1 MNATIP
7 KDLPLLSLPMGAVL
21 LAQFFSAFGDNALLI
36 TAIALV
42 KADGHA
48 GWIPLLQAFF
58 VIPFILLAPF
68 VGALADAFPKGRV
81 MLFAN
86 GLKLVSATAMAA
98 GMPPLLC
105 YGMAGVGAAAYS
117 PAKYGILS
125 QLFGADKLV
134 KANGMLEGSTIV
146 AILLGVLVGGWLADQ
161 SLAWAFTGVI
171 GVYALAALIN
181 LLIPR
186 LPPEHPFTAPPPQAG
201 EGRGQPE
208 TWLTILVSL
217 VGWLVVL
224 SERGLF
230 IASGLLRQ
238 FLDSLH
244 TLWQNT
250 DTRFSLLG
258 TSLFWGTGSTLRLL
272 LFTWVPVALGIASNQ
287 MPANL
292 MGVVSVGI
300 VIGAALAGLLIKLE
314 NVNRAL
320 IGGLLLGPLVLLFA
334 QQTSLLSAALLLAS
348 IGAAG
353 GLFVV
358 PLNAL
363 LQERGHRSV
372 GAGHALAVQNLWE
385 NLVMLG
391 FVGAYALLEDAPVVT
406 VAMGFGGIVFVGMLA
421 LAWGRRTRTATHA

>member
-1 MNATIP
+1 MKALP
-7 KDLPLLSLPMGAVL
+7 EDLPLLSLPMGAVL
-21 LAQFFSAFGDNALLI
+21 LAQFLSAFGDNALLI
-36 TAIALV
+36 AAIALV
-42 KADGHA
+42 KAEGHA

-86 GLKLVSATAMAA
+86 GLKLIGASSLAA
-98 GMPPLLC
+98 GAPPLLC

-125 QLFGADKLV
+125 QLFGPEKLI

-146 AILLGVLVGGWLADQ
+146 AILLGVLAGGWLADH

-186 LPPEHPFTAPPPQAG
+186 LPAEHPLDRFDFG
-201 EGRGQPE
+201 
-208 TWLTILVSL
+208 
-217 VGWLVVL
+217 
-224 SERGLF
+224 
-230 IASGLLRQ
+230 GLLHQ
-238 FLDSLH
+238 FLASVRM
-244 TLWQNT
+244 LWR
-250 DTRFSLLG
+250 DRESRFSLIG

-272 LFTWVPVALGIASNQ
+272 LFAWVPVALGIASNQ

-292 MGVVSVGI
+292 MGVVSIGI
-300 VIGAALAGLLIKLE
+300 VIGAALAGALIRLE
-314 NVNRAL
+314 NVDRAL
-320 IGGLLLGPLVLLFA
+320 FGGLLLGPLVLLFA
-334 QQTSLLSAALLLAS
+334 LQTTLIPAALLLAA
-348 IGAAG
+348 IGTAG

-363 LQERGHRSV
+363 LQERGHHSI
-372 GAGHALAVQNLWE
+372 GAGRALAVQNLWE
-385 NLVMLG
+385 NLAMLT
-391 FVGAYALLEDAPVVT
+391 FVGLYALAGGFPVVQT
-406 VAMGFGGIVFVGMLA
+406 AIGFGMLVLVGLGMLA
-421 LAWGRRTRTATHA
+421 LLRSRGY

>member
-1 MNATIP
+1 MNITVP
-7 KDLPLLSLPMGAVL
+7 KDQPLLSLPMGAVL

-42 KADGHA
+42 KAQGHP

-86 GLKLVSATAMAA
+86 GLKLVGAGSMAA
-98 GMPPLLC
+98 GLPPLLC

-125 QLFGADKLV
+125 QLFGPDKLV

-146 AILLGVLVGGWLADQ
+146 AILTGVLVGGWLADQ

-186 LPPEHPFTAPPPQAG
+186 LPPEHA
-201 EGRGQPE
+201 
-208 TWLTILVSL
+208 L
-217 VGWLVVL
+217 
-224 SERGLF
+224 ERF
-230 IASGLLRQ
+230 DFSGLLRQ
-238 FLDSLH
+238 FLDSLR
-244 TLWQNT
+244 TLWRNN

-258 TSLFWGTGSTLRLL
+258 TSLFWGTGSTLRLI
-272 LFTWVPVALGIASNQ
+272 LFAWVPVALGIASNQ

-300 VIGAALAGLLIKLE
+300 VVGAGLAGLLIRLE

-334 QQTSLLSAALLLAS
+334 QQTTLIPTALLLAA
-348 IGAAG
+348 IGTAG

-363 LQERGHRSV
+363 LQERGHHSV

-391 FVGAYALLEDAPVVT
+391 FVGVYALLEDVPVVM
-406 VAMGFGGIVFVGMLA
+406 VAMGFGSVVLAGMLA
-421 LAWGRRTRTATHA
+421 LAWGRRNQQGARQG

>member
-1 MNATIP
+1 MKP
-7 KDLPLLSLPMGAVL
+7 MPEDLPLLSLPMGAVM

-42 KADGHA
+42 KAEGHP

-86 GLKLVSATAMAA
+86 GLKLVGASSMAA
-98 GMPPLLC
+98 GLPPLLC

-125 QLFGADKLV
+125 QLFGPDKLV

-201 EGRGQPE
+201 EGMGQPE

-230 IASGLLRQ
+230 IAYGLLRQ
-238 FLDSLH
+238 FMDSLR
-244 TLWQNT
+244 TLWQNP

-258 TSLFWGTGSTLRLL
+258 TSLFWGTGSTLRLI
-272 LFTWVPVALGIASNQ
+272 LFAWVPVALGIASNQ

-391 FVGAYALLEDAPVVT
+391 FVGTYALLEDAPVVT

>member
-1 MNATIP
+1 MNPAVP

-86 GLKLVSATAMAA
+86 GLKLVGASSMAA
-98 GMPPLLC
+98 GLPPLLC

-134 KANGMLEGSTIV
+134 KANGLLEGSTIV
-146 AILLGVLVGGWLADQ
+146 AILLGVVVGGWLADQ
-161 SLAWAFTGVI
+161 SMAWAFTCVI

-186 LPPEHPFTAPPPQAG
+186 LPTEHPLARFDFG
-201 EGRGQPE
+201 
-208 TWLTILVSL
+208 S
-217 VGWLVVL
+217 
-224 SERGLF
+224 
-230 IASGLLRQ
+230 LLRQ
-238 FLDSLH
+238 FIDSLR
-244 TLWQNT
+244 TLWR
-250 DTRFSLLG
+250 DSDSRFSLIG
-258 TSLFWGTGSTLRLL
+258 TSLFWGTGSTLRLI
-272 LFTWVPVALGIASNQ
+272 LFAWVPVALGIASNQ

-292 MGVVSVGI
+292 MGVVSIGI
-300 VIGAALAGLLIKLE
+300 VVGAGLAGMFIKLE

-334 QQTSLLSAALLLAS
+334 QQTTLIPTAMLLAA

-385 NLVMLG
+385 NLVMLA
-391 FVGAYALLEDAPVVT
+391 FVGAYALLEQVPVVM
-406 VAMGFGGIVFVGMLA
+406 VAMGFGGVVLVGMGA
-421 LAWGRRTRTATHA
+421 LAWGRRSRQAANIMR

>member
-1 MNATIP
+1 MGTLRFAHPTKAHTMNPVVP

-86 GLKLVSATAMAA
+86 GLKLVGASSMAA
-98 GMPPLLC
+98 GLPPLLS
-105 YGMAGVGAAAYS
+105 YGMAGIGAAAYS

-125 QLFGADKLV
+125 QLFGPDKLV
-134 KANGMLEGSTIV
+134 KANGLLEGSTIV

-171 GVYALAALIN
+171 GVYVLAALIN

-186 LPPEHPFTAPPPQAG
+186 LPPEHALEQFD
-201 EGRGQPE
+201 
-208 TWLTILVSL
+208 
-217 VGWLVVL
+217 
-224 SERGLF
+224 F
-230 IASGLLRQ
+230 NDLLRQ
-238 FLDSLH
+238 FLDSLS
-244 TLWQNT
+244 TLWRNR
-250 DTRFSLLG
+250 DSRFSLIG
-258 TSLFWGTGSTLRLL
+258 TSLFWGTGSTLRLI
-272 LFTWVPVALGIASNQ
+272 LFAWVPVALGIASNQ

-292 MGVVSVGI
+292 MGVVSIGI
-300 VIGAALAGLLIKLE
+300 IIGAALAGLLVKLE
-314 NVNRAL
+314 TVNRAL

-334 QQTSLLSAALLLAS
+334 QQTDLISTALLLAA

-353 GLFVV
+353 GFFVV

-363 LQERGHRSV
+363 LQERGHCSV

-385 NLVMLG
+385 NLAMLS
-391 FVGAYALLEDAPVVT
+391 FVGVYALMEQVPVVN
-406 VAMGFGGIVFVGMLA
+406 VAMGFGCVVFVGMVA
-421 LAWGRRTRTATHA
+421 LTKGRHSRHS

>member
-1 MNATIP
+1 MKP
-7 KDLPLLSLPMGAVL
+7 LPDDLPLLSMPMGAVL

-42 KADGHA
+42 KSQGHL

-81 MLFAN
+81 MLVAN
-86 GLKLVSATAMAA
+86 GLKLVGASSMAA
-98 GMPPLLC
+98 GLPPLLC

-186 LPPEHPFTAPPPQAG
+186 LPPEHPFTSPPPQAG
-201 EGRGQPE
+201 EGLG
-208 TWLTILVSL
+208 
-217 VGWLVVL
+217 
-224 SERGLF
+224 ERGLF
-230 IASGLLRQ
+230 IAAGLLRQ
-238 FLDSLH
+238 FMDSLR

-258 TSLFWGTGSTLRLL
+258 TSLFWGTGSTLRLI
-272 LFTWVPVALGIASNQ
+272 LFAWVPVALGIASNQ

-292 MGVVSVGI
+292 MGVVSIGI
-300 VIGAALAGLLIKLE
+300 VIGAGLAGMLIKLE
-314 NVNRAL
+314 SVNRAL

-334 QQTSLLSAALLLAS
+334 QQTTLIPTALLLAA

-385 NLVMLG
+385 NLVMLA
-391 FVGAYALLEDAPVVT
+391 FVGAYALMEQVLVVN
-406 VAMGFGGIVFVGMLA
+406 VAMGFGCVVFVGMLA
-421 LAWGRRTRTATHA
+421 LAWGRRHRHS

>member
-1 MNATIP
+1 MKP
-7 KDLPLLSLPMGAVL
+7 LPDDLPLLSLPMGAVL

-42 KADGHA
+42 KVDGHV

-81 MLFAN
+81 MLLAN
-86 GLKLVSATAMAA
+86 GLKLLGASSMAVGA
-98 GMPPLLC
+98 PPLLC

-125 QLFGADKLV
+125 QLFGPEKLV

-186 LPPEHPFTAPPPQAG
+186 LPPEHALDGFDF
-201 EGRGQPE
+201 
-208 TWLTILVSL
+208 
-217 VGWLVVL
+217 
-224 SERGLF
+224 RGLL
-230 IASGLLRQ
+230 SQ
-238 FLDSLH
+238 FVAAVR
-244 TLWQNT
+244 TLWRDQ
-250 DTRFSLLG
+250 DSRFSLIG

-272 LFTWVPVALGIASNQ
+272 LFAWVPVALGIASNQ

-292 MGVVSVGI
+292 MGVVSIGI

-314 NVNRAL
+314 NVNRAML
-320 IGGLLLGPLVLLFA
+320 GGLLLGPLVLLFA
-334 QQTSLLSAALLLAS
+334 QQTALIPAAALLAA

-372 GAGHALAVQNLWE
+372 GAGNALAVQNLWE
-385 NLVMLG
+385 NLAMLV
-391 FVGAYALLEDAPVVT
+391 FVGIYALAGGLPVVQT
-406 VAMGFGGIVFVGMLA
+406 AMGFGVLVLAGLGLLA
-421 LAWGRRTRTATHA
+421 LTRLRGR

>member
-1 MNATIP
+1 MKPAVP
-7 KDLPLLSLPMGAVL
+7 QDLPLLSLPMGAVL

-86 GLKLVSATAMAA
+86 GLKLVGASSMAM
-98 GMPPLLC
+98 GLPPLLC

-125 QLFGADKLV
+125 QLFGPDKLV

-146 AILLGVLVGGWLADQ
+146 AILLGVVVGGWLADQ
-161 SLAWAFTGVI
+161 SLTWAFTGVI
-171 GVYALAALIN
+171 GVYALAAAIN

-186 LPPEHPFTAPPPQAG
+186 LPPEHALDRFDAA
-201 EGRGQPE
+201 
-208 TWLTILVSL
+208 
-217 VGWLVVL
+217 
-224 SERGLF
+224 
-230 IASGLLRQ
+230 GLLRQ
-238 FLDSLH
+238 FLDSLRL
-244 TLWQNT
+244 LWR
-250 DTRFSLLG
+250 DADSRFSLIG

-272 LFTWVPVALGIASNQ
+272 LFAWVPVALGIASNQ

-292 MGVVSVGI
+292 MGVVSIGI
-300 VIGAALAGLLIKLE
+300 VIGAALAGMLIKLA

-320 IGGLLLGPLVLLFA
+320 IGGVLLGPLVIVMA
-334 QQTSLLSAALLLAS
+334 QQTSLIPTALLLAG
-348 IGAAG
+348 IGVAG
-353 GLFVV
+353 GFFVV

-363 LQERGHRSV
+363 LQQRGHQSV

-385 NLVMLG
+385 NLVMLL
-391 FVGAYALLEDAPVVT
+391 FVGAYSLLVGLPVAQV
-406 VAMGFGGIVFVGMLA
+406 VMGFGSVVLLGMALLA
-421 LAWGRRTRTATHA
+421 TARRLAR